1 MQCDTDIITIYNLG
15 LNQIIKCLNQIIG
28 ENKPYNLRQARDLEI
43 RVRIPV
49 QVQIFLLKFMKHGF
63 L

>member
-1 MQCDTDIITIYNLG
+1 M
-15 LNQIIKCLNQIIG
+15 
-28 ENKPYNLRQARDLEI
+28 EERQTRYLEV

-49 QVQIFLLKFMKHGF
+49 QVQIFLLKLYLVNVQKRK